1 MNCSTALRPTLSI
14 SNDDVVVVDDD
25 APFDEEEEEACSDA
39 ASDATSAA
47 SVAIIDVSLDLQSM
61 IPASS
66 SASLLF
72 LYETVSSGEEREEPA
87 D

>member
-14 SNDDVVVVDDD
+14 SNDDVDVVDDD
-25 APFDEEEEEACSDA
+25 APFKEEEVCSDA

-72 LYETVSSGEEREEPA
+72 LYDTVSSGEDRAEAA